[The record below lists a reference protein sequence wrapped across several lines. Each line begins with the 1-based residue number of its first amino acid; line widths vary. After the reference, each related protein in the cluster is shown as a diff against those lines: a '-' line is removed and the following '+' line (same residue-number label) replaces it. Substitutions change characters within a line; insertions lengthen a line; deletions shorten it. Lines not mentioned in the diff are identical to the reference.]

1 MLIDVTRKGF
11 NTGFEDEAGNP
22 ILVGDQVAFCGE
34 IGKADYCCGAFGFTF
49 EHGVPWDAIEQ
60 VVRETTGNEPCFL
73 YNDNF
78 VSFWEIIWNLCDGA
92 DDRVLPNPT
101 EID

>member
-1 MLIDVTRKGF
+1 MLINMAREGF
-11 NTGFEDEAGNP
+11 NTGFEDENGNP

-49 EHGVPWDAIEQ
+49 KNGVPWDAIEQ
-60 VVRETTGNEPCFL
+60 VVRETTGNEPHFL